1 MAAHTLREVQPII
14 GVASATAVE
23 PSLQLLRSLHVDV
36 QQEGGW
42 NLLLRGGL
50 PLYFVACELL
60 KDLVMHE
67 EVRHP
72 LLIGLVGLL
81 KPSVEDSTLQA
92 GNRTSE
98 S

>member
-42 NLLLRGGL
+42 
-50 PLYFVACELL
+50 
-60 KDLVMHE
+60 
-67 EVRHP
+67 
-72 LLIGLVGLL
+72 GLVLVVQL
-81 KPSVEDSTLQA
+81 V
-92 GNRTSE
+92 TSFC
-98 S
+98 SM

>member
-42 NLLLRGGL
+42 SLLLRGG
-50 PLYFVACELL
+50 PVTVFF
-60 KDLVMHE
+60 
-67 EVRHP
+67 
-72 LLIGLVGLL
+72 
-81 KPSVEDSTLQA
+81 SV
-92 GNRTSE
+92 
-98 S
+98 